1 MRYTNSMN
9 ILMIVLQEEVE
20 DYYEAY
26 THLFKLF
33 NESPLIVCE
42 IMKREREGER
52 KKIRY
57 L

>member
-1 MRYTNSMN
+1 
-9 ILMIVLQEEVE
+9 MIVLQEEIE

-52 KKIRY
+52 KKYAIYELEMHSR
-57 L
+57 